1 MSEYIGTVGEK
12 VTLTLTLKKEF
23 SYEDNRF
30 SYYGT
35 TKYIYSFTDADGNV
49 VVWKT
54 TACMYE
60 KIIQNGHEIGRD
72 YVREG
77 DIIKLTGKIKEHSEY
92 KDTKQTVL
100 ERCKLVEVIEKAL
113 TKEELDE
120 VKAQEQRESIRDDD
134 FIWRMPYKQYKE
146 HYADCETIA
155 GSFHDGCD
163 SRGYRIKEATIEVI
177 IRAGRLKA
185 SGVRGEHFHSY
196 KMKNKEGE
204 IVFYRAV
211 CEENAMKRVTK
222 EFPNEEW
229 ECIAIY

>member
-1 MSEYIGTVGEK
+1 MVE
-12 VTLTLTLKKEF
+12 
-23 SYEDNRF
+23 
-30 SYYGT
+30 
-35 TKYIYSFTDADGNV
+35 
-49 VVWKT
+49 
-54 TACMYE
+54 
-60 KIIQNGHEIGRD
+60 II
-72 YVREG
+72 
-77 DIIKLTGKIKEHSEY
+77 
-92 KDTKQTVL
+92 
-100 ERCKLVEVIEKAL
+100 ERSL

-120 VKAQEQRESIRDDD
+120 IKAQEQMDSIREGD

-177 IRAGRLKA
+177 IRAGRMKA

-211 CEENAMKRVTK
+211 CEENAMKRVNK